1 MIYDTAIPAYNDRPE
16 PAVAFVK
23 FLSEP
28 NKKGFWKA
36 AGFELMPVIELISDH
51 LAGRPRMS
59 ALGHKRT
66 FTGFFQMSAFPPK
79 ADIATLQGKQH
90 FLAGLMSSSSSNSR
104 ERSKRTPSASC
115 VRKLNDTRLARTEPV
130 FVSCRS
136 CNIFARRAHFTCHR
150 SSKS

>member
-59 ALGHKRT
+59 ALGHRSHWLLHT
-66 FTGFFQMSAFPPK
+66 AVD
-79 ADIATLQGKQH
+79 ALQVER
-90 FLAGLMSSSSSNSR
+90 AI
-104 ERSKRTPSASC
+104 ERSGKAPLVIEAAAQHPSDEL
-115 VRKLNDTRLARTEPV
+115 REPMTRLR
-130 FVSCRS
+130 
-136 CNIFARRAHFTCHR
+136 R
-150 SSKS
+150 SS